1 MENFVAQSVEE
12 ITEKRKPGRPKG
24 STSTPDKLKWMMA
37 RGVSRLRAQDVLEH
51 IDDRRVWMRLLNS
64 DDDRVVLQAMVFLV
78 QMSDGRP
85 AQQINVTSANV
96 NISVDD
102 VERAR
107 AIVREI
113 RNGASRNSVSASSPL
128 QAANVLQHTTA
139 ESESSP
145 RTESENT

>member
-1 MENFVAQSVEE
+1 MAQSIAQVIESE
-12 ITEKRKPGRPKG
+12 PKRKRGRPVG
-24 STSTPDKLKWMMA
+24 SKSAERWYQA
-37 RGVSRLRAQDVLEH
+37 RGIEPLLAAEILK
-51 IDDRRVWMRLLNS
+51 RVDAWRIWLRLLES
-64 DDDRVVLQAMVFLV
+64 DDDRVVLQAMTFL
-78 QMSDGRP
+78 QAMRDGRP

-128 QAANVLQHTTA
+128 LAANVLQHTTA